1 MMRWLKERH
10 SKRWQ
15 KYKRV
20 KRRWISFSLNWLCRY
35 HSAVI
40 VLYLIIVCLM
50 TQFSFYI
57 SYDIR
62 HICSSLKCWMGVIH
76 VFDAY
81 QKRPI
86 QTFYIFM
93 DLRINWLCLDHVND
107 VSWKSP
113 DTWMM
118 IKIPLTKCWFWFT
131 NVFLCGLIGIDY
143 NDN

>member
-20 KRRWISFSLNWLCRY
+20 QRRWISFSLNWWCGY

-62 HICSSLKCWMGVIH
+62 HICSSLKCWMGVNH

-81 QKRPI
+81 RKRLI